1 MCIYK
6 YIPASYV
13 FVPTNTKN
21 HQLPFQEVDGFLL
34 VEAPAPSP
42 GACKTLWVTLAQSS
56 GYAIENR
63 LLEWVCSQKINGQ
76 KPNSKP
82 DKNQVKRIRPIELG
96 HDMQQLL
103 LLRSCLF
110 CFSGTSY
117 APKLYFHCLPSRG
130 KRFSVKCAQKLHF
143 QCLVYEECLKTLIS
157 LPCI

>member
-1 MCIYK
+1 MGLGATPK
-6 YIPASYV
+6 QAE
-13 FVPTNTKN
+13 N

-82 DKNQVKRIRPIELG
+82 DKNLVKCIRPIELG
-96 HDMQQLL
+96 HDKQQL
-103 LLRSCLF
+103 RAVVCHVLF
-110 CFSGTSY
+110 VFS
-117 APKLYFHCLPSRG
+117 APVMHQKRVFIAYLVEG
-130 KRFSVKCAQKLHF
+130 KIFRKARTKIAFSM
-143 QCLVYEECLKTLIS
+143 
-157 LPCI
+157 PCI